1 MFKSCLFC
9 YFRASRWVF
18 CRSRPLMTF
27 FQAPIVPEFF
37 HSLRPSTALFLGG
50 ARRWLFSQVAPAA
63 DFYPR
68 SRPSLTSFPG
78 FAHRWLFSQVT
89 TVADF
94 FSRSSSSPTTFQG
107 FAHCRIFS
115 EVAPVA
121 DFYSRPLKSLTSFS
135 GCTHRCFFSRLRKSL
150 TLFSVAW
157 VRRWLLFQVA
167 PVPFFSQVAPVAVY
181 FSRPR
186 LSLTSIQYAHIA
198 EFFPGRAHR
207 WFLPQVAHVTDFFP
221 VLTNLSMTSFSGCAS
236 RWFFS

>member
-135 GCTHRCFFSRLRKSL
+135 GCTHRCFF
-150 TLFSVAW
+150 
-157 VRRWLLFQVA
+157 
-167 PVPFFSQVAPVAVY
+167 P
-181 FSRPR
+181 
-186 LSLTSIQYAHIA
+186 
-198 EFFPGRAHR
+198 
-207 WFLPQVAHVTDFFP
+207 
-221 VLTNLSMTSFSGCAS
+221 GCAS
-236 RWFFS
+236 RWLYFQSHESVADFFFRLRLSPFFHRSRPSLYTFLGRDCHLLLFSMLT